1 MEGYMSSDSGKK
13 IGAIAGATAVVFGSA
28 FGVIVAADAKEAV
41 MSKQDFR
48 EKLAAISAAVKR
60 GEISPIAND
69 GTGAWVESEQ
79 KDLRVA
85 DWLQTWTK
93 ATPPNWGKV

>member
-1 MEGYMSSDSGKK
+1 MSSDIGKK
-13 IGAIAGATAVVFGSA
+13 FGAITGATAVVFGSA

-41 MSKQDFR
+41 VSKQDFR

-60 GEISPIAND
+60 GEIAPITKDKND
-69 GTGAWVESEQ
+69 GWVESDQ